1 MVKEIDRAGFPIVHV
16 TNLVSVSKVTGA
28 NRIVPGYGLVS
39 PFSDP
44 LLTAEEQKAM
54 HKRRF
59 ERAIMAVSR
68 HFTDPTFFKKHKWGI

>member
-44 LLTAEEQKAM
+44 LLTA
-54 HKRRF
+54 
-59 ERAIMAVSR
+59 
-68 HFTDPTFFKKHKWGI
+68 